1 MLKRLFDSK
10 NCFFVSVRCFFV
22 LIFYFFVSLGA
33 YSQSIS
39 ESQRNDIVKEL
50 NKQITTL
57 SAFSSEKPEMLSVYK
72 YQLQTANNTLA
83 KYDTYKIDNQIYS
96 KWFELKTLCRQ
107 NEELITF
114 LEPRVGSYLYRK
126 AVAASLSGDK
136 RTSYALLQKALAY
149 DSNNVMVNYELSKIS
164 LDSMQIVKATARL
177 THIISAMNPNEEE
190 KLLCQNLIAFSYDK
204 NLLKSMALIREQ
216 KYAYAVDIL
225 NELKAFCEKDIY
237 NICNG
242 SLVDKELSICQNGI
256 YKDHVK
262 ITQKAIDMGRDDVA
276 GDFVENT
283 YEYFQKNRALITD
296 TTSFEG
302 LVENVTVV
310 YISQIKQMNAP
321 SQSEARFDLIR
332 KTKELLVM
340 VGGEKEAKYLQQL
353 ALLQGTKT
361 PVDMHL
367 DSIES
372 AAKNTGY
379 VLKYPQYIKDSIQIS
394 DSTLSKIEKD
404 YVPSSSNKI
413 PEHSLA
419 NESTKTKTMNSQIDA
434 KFFESRTFM
443 TVNNYDKAL
452 EVLEKANRLAKIDA
466 DKQEVEK
473 MYVAAIREI
482 TARRMSAA
490 EYLIFQG
497 DVKKADSLVAL
508 TNDLITAYKMDKD
521 DRVVQIMNS
530 YLKALDKKVCQKKQD
545 EVDGFVFNI
554 IESIKKQD
562 FYKADDLIT
571 LAMQVKGS
579 NDCYLDK
586 TKVRQLKRQIEKP
599 LEYVQKKEETMALL
613 DTKDTMQFITSYAR
627 LQQFYDDNSLGEV
640 NVDHKPLRRYLSEF
654 GNDDM
659 IIRSIEEM
667 IKYRLYFP
675 ALEGL
680 GALKDMGYSRRQT
693 KNAQK
698 KIGKMMSLDL
708 VKRQDKIHESN
719 LVDDRYKGDKWFK
732 YFYKE
737 YKKYLIKWSK
747 EE

>member
-1 MLKRLFDSK
+1 MLKNLFVSSK
-10 NCFFVSVRCFFV
+10 YFFVSVRCFFV
-22 LIFYFFVSLGA
+22 LFFYFFVSFSVCA
-33 YSQSIS
+33 QTIS
-39 ESQRNDIVKEL
+39 EGQRNDIIKDL

-83 KYDTYKIDNQIYS
+83 KNTAYKTDNQVYA

-136 RTSYALLQKALAY
+136 KTSYDLLQKALAY
-149 DSNNVMVNYELSKIS
+149 DPNNVMVNYELSKIS
-164 LDSMQIVKATARL
+164 LDSMQIVKATSRL

-225 NELKAFCEKDIY
+225 NELKAFCQNDIY
-237 NICNG
+237 NICNKG
-242 SLVDKELSICQNGI
+242 LVDKELSICQNGI
-256 YKDHVK
+256 YKDHIK
-262 ITQKAIDMGRDDVA
+262 ITQKAIDLGQDQVA
-276 GDFVENT
+276 GDFVQNT
-283 YEYFQKNRALITD
+283 YEYFQKNRASITD
-296 TTSFEG
+296 TTSFDG
-302 LVENVTVV
+302 LVENVASS
-310 YISQIKQMNAP
+310 YISQIKQMQSP
-321 SQSEARFDLIR
+321 SQEEARWDLIR
-332 KTKELLVM
+332 KTKELLAM
-340 VGGEKEAKYLQQL
+340 VGGDKEAKYLQQL
-353 ALLQGTKT
+353 AALQGTKT
-361 PVDMHL
+361 PSDMKL
-367 DSIES
+367 DSIEM
-372 AAKNTGY
+372 AAKSEGY
-379 VLKYPQYIKDSIQIS
+379 AIKYPQYIKDTTHNATEQVVN
-394 DSTLSKIEKD
+394 IEKD
-404 YVPSSSNKI
+404 YVPSSTNKI

-419 NESTKTKTMNSQIDA
+419 KESTKTKTMNSQIDA

-443 TVNNYDKAL
+443 TVNNYEKAL

-466 DKQEVEK
+466 DKQEVEN

-490 EYLIFQG
+490 EYSIFQG
-497 DVKKADSLVAL
+497 DVPKADSLVAL
-508 TNDLITAYKMDKD
+508 TNDLITAYKMEKD

-562 FYKADDLIT
+562 FYKADELIT

-579 NDCYLDK
+579 SECYLDK
-586 TKVRQLKRQIEKP
+586 TKVRKLKRQIEKP
-599 LEYVQKKEETMALL
+599 LEYVQKKEETMKLL
-613 DTKDTMQFITSYAR
+613 DTKDTMQFILAYAR
-627 LQQFYDDNSLGEV
+627 LEEFYNDNNLLEV
-640 NVDHKPLRRYLSEF
+640 NVEHKPLRSYLVSF

-659 IIRSIEEM
+659 IIRSIEDM
-667 IKYRLYFP
+667 VKYRLYFSS
-675 ALEGL
+675 LEGL
-680 GALKDMGYSRRQT
+680 GALKDMGYKRRHT
-693 KNAQK
+693 KDAQK

-719 LVDDRYKGDKWFK
+719 LVDDKYKGDKWFK

-737 YKKYLIKWSK
+737 YKKYLIKWGK
-747 EE
+747 DQ